1 MNRNEAKKQIL
12 TNTPS
17 YLQADKTG
25 RGYICPI
32 CGSGSGRNGTGIT
45 TKDGIHFTCWAGCFT
60 SSDIFDIIGK
70 KYAIPDFPSRLKK
83 AADLFGL
90 PLDEPSRQK
99 KAGQQKQMNIHN
111 KLYTSEHTQQDI
123 HHSSCTAKDAD
134 AAEQDLTSFFLQ
146 AAKAIDRTDYHR
158 GLSSE
163 TLRRFNIGY
172 VSDWK
177 HPKSPKMKPS
187 PRLIIPTS
195 PHSYLARYAG
205 EWDYIDYKGRKAN
218 KSKVGRTRIFNLD
231 AVWQAQQPVFI
242 VEGEIDALSIIDV
255 GGEAI
260 GLGSISN
267 VNRLLSSLKGRQIK
281 QPFIIALDNEKDPEV
296 QKRVEA
302 AVQRLREGFE
312 QAGIEYYPL
321 PSSSL
326 YGAYKD
332 ANEALTA
339 DRSVFTEK
347 VNRILERIETVE
359 AENLEAEKE
368 SLQQEAVAYT
378 LDSFR
383 QSIEDSKTA
392 AFYPTGF
399 PALDG
404 LLDGGLYAGLY
415 CVGAVSSLGKTTFCL
430 QMADHIAAGGKDVLI
445 FSLEMARN
453 ELIAK
458 SVSRL
463 TYTLTLERKGD
474 VRHAKSTRG
483 ILTGSRYAGYS
494 SAEKD
499 LINAAMEA
507 YEACSRHIY
516 ITEGIG
522 DVGIEA
528 IRDKVRRH
536 IRLTGE
542 APVVLIDY
550 LQILSPAD
558 PRATDKQN
566 TDRAVLELKRLSRDF
581 HIPVI
586 GISSFN
592 RDNYTAPVNLASFKE
607 SGAIEYSSD
616 VLIGIQYEGMDYQEG
631 ESERERDKRIRSL
644 IREQMAVGQSG
655 GSQHLQVKVLKNRNG
670 CKGDMRMDF
679 YPTFN
684 CFAESVAETFVS
696 DDEEEWEV
704 ADSVFGKMPCQV

>member
-1 MNRNEAKKQIL
+1 MNLTEAKKQIL
-12 TNTPS
+12 ANTPS
-17 YLQADKTG
+17 YLQADRIGK
-25 RGYICPI
+25 GYICPI
-32 CGSGSGRNGTGIT
+32 CGSGSGKNGTGIT

-70 KYAIPDFPSRLKK
+70 KYSIPDFPGRLKK
-83 AADLFGL
+83 TADLFGL
-90 PLDEPSRQK
+90 PLEEQPYKQK
-99 KAGQQKQMNIHN
+99 KAGRQANIHN
-111 KLYTSEHTQQDI
+111 TLYTSEHTQQDI

-507 YEACSRHIY
+507 YEAYSRHIY

-631 ESERERDKRIRSL
+631 ESERERDKRIRTL

>member
-32 CGSGSGRNGTGIT
+32 CGSGSGQNGTGIT

-70 KYAIPDFPSRLKK
+70 KYSIPDFPGRLKK
-83 AADLFGL
+83 TADLFGL
-90 PLDEPSRQK
+90 PLEEQPYKQK
-99 KAGQQKQMNIHN
+99 KAGRQANIHN
-111 KLYTSEHTQQDI
+111 TLYTSEHTQQDI
-123 HHSSCTAKDAD
+123 RNSYYTAKDAD
-134 AAEQDLTSFFLQ
+134 AAEPDLTSFFLQ

-205 EWDYIDYKGRKAN
+205 EGDYIDYKGRKAN

-267 VNRLLSSLKGRQIK
+267 VVRN
-281 QPFIIALDNEKDPEV
+281 
-296 QKRVEA
+296 RVEA

-312 QAGIEYYPL
+312 QAGIECYPL

-347 VNRILERIETVE
+347 VNRILDRIETVE

-522 DVGIEA
+522 DVGIDA
-528 IRDKVRRH
+528 IRDRVRRH
-536 IRLTGE
+536 VRITGK

-670 CKGDMRMDF
+670 CKGDTLMDF

>member
-1 MNRNEAKKQIL
+1 MNRDEAKQQIL
-12 TNTPS
+12 EKAS
-17 YLQADKTG
+17 SCLQADRTG

-32 CGSGSGRNGTGIT
+32 CGSGSGKNGTGIT
-45 TKDGIHFTCWAGCFT
+45 TRDGIHFTCWAGCFT

-70 KYAIPDFPSRLKK
+70 KYTIPDFPGRLKK
-83 AADLFGL
+83 AAGLFGL
-90 PLDEPSRQK
+90 PLDEPSGQS
-99 KAGQQKQMNIHN
+99 KAGRQEHIHN
-111 KLYTSEHTQQDI
+111 TLYTNEYTQQDVRN
-123 HHSSCTAKDAD
+123 SSRRAKDD
-134 AAEQDLTSFFLQ
+134 DEAETDLTQFFLQ
-146 AAKAIDRTDYHR
+146 AAKAIDETDYHR
-158 GLSSE
+158 GLSAE

-177 HPKSPKMKPS
+177 HPKSPKMKGS
-187 PRLIIPTS
+187 PRLIIPTG
-195 PHSYLARYAG
+195 PYSYLARYAG
-205 EWDYIDYKGRKAN
+205 AGDYFDYKGRKAN

-231 AVWQAQQPVFI
+231 SVWQAQQPVFI

-255 GGEAI
+255 GGEAV
-260 GLGSISN
+260 GLGSIGS
-267 VNRLLSSLKGRQIK
+267 VNRLLSCLKGRQIK
-281 QPFIIALDNEKDPEV
+281 QPFVIALDNDKDPEV
-296 QKRVEA
+296 QKRVES

-321 PSSSL
+321 SPSSL

-332 ANEALTA
+332 ANEALMK
-339 DRSVFTEK
+339 DRSAFAGK
-347 VNRILERIETVE
+347 INRILERIEVE
-359 AENLEAEKE
+359 DAETLEAERE
-368 SLQQEAVAYT
+368 ALRQEAVAYA

-383 QSIEDSKTA
+383 QSIEDSRTA

-430 QMADHIAAGGKDVLI
+430 QIADHIASCGKDVLI

-458 SVSRL
+458 SISRL
-463 TYTLTLERKGD
+463 TYTLTLDRKGD
-474 VRHAKSTRG
+474 IRHAKSTRG
-483 ILTGSRYAGYS
+483 ILTGSRYDGYS
-494 SAEKD
+494 REEKD
-499 LINAAMEA
+499 LISAAIDA
-507 YEACSRHIY
+507 YEGYSRHIF

-522 DVGIEA
+522 DVGTDA
-528 IRDKVRRH
+528 IRDRVRRH
-536 IRLTGE
+536 VRITGKT
-542 APVVLIDY
+542 PVVLIDY

-566 TDRAVLELKRLSRDF
+566 TDKAVLELKRLSRDF
-581 HIPVI
+581 NIPVI

-592 RDNYTAPVNLASFKE
+592 RDNYTSPVNLASFKE

-631 ESERERDKRIRSL
+631 ESERERDRRIRAL
-644 IREQMAVGQSG
+644 IREQRAAGRSG
-655 GSQHLQVKVLKNRNG
+655 GAQNLQVKVLKNRNG
-670 CKGDMRMDF
+670 SRGDMLIDF

-684 CFAESVAETFVS
+684 CFAGPDAEDPVS
-696 DDEEEWEV
+696 EDDDEWASV
-704 ADSVFGKMPCQV
+704 SSVFGKIPLQS

>member
-1 MNRNEAKKQIL
+1 MNLTEAKKQIR
-12 TNTPS
+12 THTPS

-25 RGYICPI
+25 KGYICPI

-45 TKDGIHFTCWAGCFT
+45 TKDGIHFTCWTGCFT

-70 KYAIPDFPSRLKK
+70 KYAIPDFPGRLKK

-90 PLDEPSRQK
+90 PLEEQPYKQK
-99 KAGQQKQMNIHN
+99 KAGRQANIHST
-111 KLYTSEHTQQDI
+111 LYTSEHTQQDI
-123 HHSSCTAKDAD
+123 HNSYYTAKDAD
-134 AAEQDLTSFFLQ
+134 AAEPDLTSFFLQ

-205 EWDYIDYKGRKAN
+205 EGDYIDYKGRKAN

-242 VEGEIDALSIIDV
+242 VEGEIDALSVIDV

-260 GLGSISN
+260 GLGSI
-267 VNRLLSSLKGRQIK
+267 V
-281 QPFIIALDNEKDPEV
+281 IALDNDKDPEV
-296 QKRVEA
+296 QKRVES
-302 AVQRLREGFE
+302 AVQRLRDGFE

-321 PSSSL
+321 PPSSL

-332 ANEALTA
+332 ANEALMA
-339 DRSVFTEK
+339 DRSAFAGK

-359 AENLEAEKE
+359 AEKLEAEKE
-368 SLQQEAVAYT
+368 SLQQEAAAYT

-430 QMADHIAAGGKDVLI
+430 QIADHIAAGGKDVLI

-463 TYTLTLERKGD
+463 TYTLTLDRKGD

-558 PRATDKQN
+558 PRSTDKQN
-566 TDRAVLELKRLSRDF
+566 TDKAVLELKRLSRDF
-581 HIPVI
+581 NIPVI

-592 RDNYTAPVNLASFKE
+592 RENYMAPVNLTSFKE

-631 ESERERDKRIRSL
+631 ESERERDKRIRTL
-644 IREQMAVGQSG
+644 IREQMASG
-655 GSQHLQVKVLKNRNG
+655 KAGGAQHLQVKVLKNRNG
-670 CKGDMRMDF
+670 CKGDTLIDF

-684 CFAESVAETFVS
+684 YFAEPDTEDSVA
-696 DDEEEWEV
+696 DDGNPWEAV
-704 ADSVFGKMPCQV
+704 GSVFGKMQGTFET

>member
-1 MNRNEAKKQIL
+1 MNLTETKKQIL

-32 CGSGSGRNGTGIT
+32 CGSGSGKNGTGIT
-45 TKDGIHFTCWAGCFT
+45 TKDGIHFTCWVGCFT
-60 SSDIFDIIGK
+60 CSDIFDIIGK
-70 KYAIPDFPSRLKK
+70 KYSIPDFPGRLKK

-90 PLDEPSRQK
+90 PLDKPSQQK
-99 KAGQQKQMNIHN
+99 KAGRQANIHN
-111 KLYTSEHTQQDI
+111 TLYTSEHTQQDI
-123 HHSSCTAKDAD
+123 HNSCYTAKDAD
-134 AAEQDLTSFFLQ
+134 AAEPDLTSFFLQ

-158 GLSSE
+158 GLSAE

-205 EWDYIDYKGRKAN
+205 EGDYIDYKGRKAN

-267 VNRLLSSLKGRQIK
+267 VNRLLFSLKGRRIR
-281 QPFIIALDNEKDPEV
+281 QPFVIALDNDKDPEV
-296 QKRVEA
+296 QKRVEN
-302 AVQRLREGFE
+302 AVQRLRDGLE
-312 QAGIEYYPL
+312 QTGIEYYPL
-321 PSSSL
+321 PPSSL

-347 VNRILERIETVE
+347 VNRILDRIETVE

-368 SLQQEAVAYT
+368 SLKQEAVAYT

-383 QSIEDSKTA
+383 QSIEDSKTS

-399 PALDG
+399 PTLDG

-430 QMADHIAAGGKDVLI
+430 QIADHIAAGGKDVLI

-458 SVSRL
+458 SISRL
-463 TYTLTLERKGD
+463 TYTLTFDRKGD

-483 ILTGSRYAGYS
+483 ILTGSRYDGYS
-494 SAEKD
+494 REEKD
-499 LINAAMEA
+499 LIRAAMDV
-507 YEACSRHIY
+507 YESYSRHIY

-522 DVGIEA
+522 DVGIET

-566 TDRAVLELKRLSRDF
+566 TDRAVLALKRLSRDF
-581 HIPVI
+581 NIPVI

-592 RDNYTAPVNLASFKE
+592 RDNYTAPVNLTSFKE

-631 ESERERDKRIRSL
+631 ESERERDKRIRTL
-644 IREQMAVGQSG
+644 IREQMAVGKAG

-696 DDEEEWEV
+696 DDGEEWEV
-704 ADSVFGKMPCQV
+704 ADSVFGKMPCQG

>member
-1 MNRNEAKKQIL
+1 MNRDEAKQQIL
-12 TNTPS
+12 EKAS
-17 YLQADKTG
+17 SCLQADRTG

-32 CGSGSGRNGTGIT
+32 CGSGSGKNGTGIT
-45 TKDGIHFTCWAGCFT
+45 TRDGIHFTCWAGCFT

-70 KYAIPDFPSRLKK
+70 KYTIPDFPGRLKK
-83 AADLFGL
+83 AAGLFGL
-90 PLDEPSRQK
+90 PLDEPSGQS
-99 KAGQQKQMNIHN
+99 KARRPAHIHN
-111 KLYTSEHTQQDI
+111 TLYTNEYTQQDVRN
-123 HHSSCTAKDAD
+123 SSRRAKDD
-134 AAEQDLTSFFLQ
+134 DEAETDLTQFFLQ
-146 AAKAIDRTDYHR
+146 AAKAIDETDYHR
-158 GLSSE
+158 GLSAE

-177 HPKSPKMKPS
+177 HPKSPKMKGS
-187 PRLIIPTS
+187 PRLIIPTG
-195 PHSYLARYAG
+195 PYSYLARYAG
-205 EWDYIDYKGRKAN
+205 AGDYFDYKGRKAN

-231 AVWQAQQPVFI
+231 SVWQAQQPVFI

-255 GGEAI
+255 GGEAV
-260 GLGSISN
+260 GLGSIGS
-267 VNRLLSSLKGRQIK
+267 VNRLLSCLKGRQIK
-281 QPFIIALDNEKDPEV
+281 QPFVIALDNDKDPEV
-296 QKRVEA
+296 QKRVES

-321 PSSSL
+321 SPSSL

-332 ANEALTA
+332 ANEALMK
-339 DRSVFTEK
+339 DRSAFAGK
-347 VNRILERIETVE
+347 INRILERIEVE
-359 AENLEAEKE
+359 DAETLEAERE
-368 SLQQEAVAYT
+368 ALRQEAVAYA

-383 QSIEDSKTA
+383 QSIEDSRKA

-430 QMADHIAAGGKDVLI
+430 QIADHIAYCGKDVLI

-458 SVSRL
+458 S
-463 TYTLTLERKGD
+463 YE
-474 VRHAKSTRG
+474 
-483 ILTGSRYAGYS
+483 GY
-494 SAEKD
+494 
-499 LINAAMEA
+499 
-507 YEACSRHIY
+507 SRHIF

-522 DVGIEA
+522 DVGTDA
-528 IRDKVRRH
+528 IRDRVRRH
-536 IRLTGE
+536 VRITGK

-566 TDRAVLELKRLSRDF
+566 TDKAVLELKRLSRDF
-581 HIPVI
+581 NIPVI

-592 RDNYTAPVNLASFKE
+592 RDNYTSPVNLASFKE

-631 ESERERDKRIRSL
+631 ESERERDRRIRAL
-644 IREQMAVGQSG
+644 IREQRAAGRSG
-655 GSQHLQVKVLKNRNG
+655 GAQNLQVKVLKNRNG
-670 CKGDMRMDF
+670 SRGDMLIDF

-684 CFAESVAETFVS
+684 CFAGPDAEDPVS
-696 DDEEEWEV
+696 EDDDEWASV
-704 ADSVFGKMPCQV
+704 SSVFGKIPFQS

>member
-32 CGSGSGRNGTGIT
+32 CGSGSGQNGTGIT

-70 KYAIPDFPSRLKK
+70 KYSIPDFPGRLKK
-83 AADLFGL
+83 TADLFGL
-90 PLDEPSRQK
+90 PLEEQPYKQK
-99 KAGQQKQMNIHN
+99 KAGRQANIHN
-111 KLYTSEHTQQDI
+111 TLYTSEHTQQDI
-123 HHSSCTAKDAD
+123 RNSYYTAKDAD
-134 AAEQDLTSFFLQ
+134 AAEPDLTSFFLQ

-187 PRLIIPTS
+187 PRLIIPPC

-205 EWDYIDYKGRKAN
+205 EGDYIDYKGRKAN

-267 VNRLLSSLKGRQIK
+267 VSRLLSSLKGRRIR

-296 QKRVEA
+296 RNRVEA

-312 QAGIEYYPL
+312 QAGIECYPL

-347 VNRILERIETVE
+347 VNRILDRIETVE

-522 DVGIEA
+522 DVGIET

-566 TDRAVLELKRLSRDF
+566 TDRAVLELKRCSSVSSTRAWTIRRAKANGRGINASVPLS
-581 HIPVI
+581 
-586 GISSFN
+586 GN
-592 RDNYTAPVNLASFKE
+592 KW
-607 SGAIEYSSD
+607 
-616 VLIGIQYEGMDYQEG
+616 
-631 ESERERDKRIRSL
+631 
-644 IREQMAVGQSG
+644 QS
-655 GSQHLQVKVLKNRNG
+655 
-670 CKGDMRMDF
+670 
-679 YPTFN
+679 
-684 CFAESVAETFVS
+684 VS
-696 DDEEEWEV
+696 P
-704 ADSVFGKMPCQV
+704 AAHSICR